1 MQIDDLRKKIDEI
14 DSQILKLLNRRAEL
28 VIEIGR
34 LKAEQNL
41 DFHVP
46 QREEEIYARLTG
58 ENLGPFPSQA
68 VRPVFREVISACL
81 SLEHPLRVAYLGPR
95 ATFSHLAAMERFGL
109 SAQFLAVRS
118 IGDVFAEV
126 EKGNADYGVVPVEN
140 STEGIVSHTLDR
152 FVDSS
157 LLICGEVVVE
167 TALHLMGRA
176 SSLAEIRQIYS
187 HPHALAEARKWLE
200 THSAH
205 LPVVETSSTAAAA
218 ETAATEPG
226 AAAIASELAASLYG
240 LNILQRRIEDH
251 PNNLTRF
258 LVIGR
263 KATAPT
269 ASDKTSILFSIKDR
283 VGALHRM
290 LLPFAEHQINLTKI
304 ESRPSKQRVWEYV
317 FYVDFEGHATEPR
330 VQRALEIFRDECIF
344 LKVLGSYP
352 RARRPA
358 EA

>member
-1 MQIDDLRKKIDEI
+1 MRIDDLRKRIDEI

-28 VIEIGR
+28 VIDVGR
-34 LKAEQNL
+34 LKADQNME
-41 DFHVP
+41 FHVP

-58 ENLGPFPSQA
+58 ENTGPFPPQA

-118 IGDVFAEV
+118 IGEVFAEV

-176 SSLAEIRQIYS
+176 SGLAEIRQIYS
-187 HPHALAEARKWLE
+187 HPHALAESRKWLE
-200 THSAH
+200 AHSAH

-218 ETAATEPG
+218 ETAASEPG

-240 LNILQRRIEDH
+240 LSILQRRIEDH

-269 ASDKTSILFSIKDR
+269 ATDKTSILFSIKDR

-290 LLPFAEHQINLTKI
+290 LHPFADHQINLTKI

-317 FYVDFEGHATEPR
+317 FYVDFEGHASEPR
-330 VQRALEIFRDECIF
+330 VQRALETLRDECIF

-352 RARRPA
+352 RSRRPA